1 MGLWPGS
8 LASGLGSF
16 NNLGP
21 TGKHLRTLVI
31 PTILGSV
38 VGAWLLLRTS
48 DRTFAHLIPFL
59 ILIASVTLGLQPLVK
74 KLLGTGQTTLPLFVT
89 LILQFL
95 VSVYGGYFGAGMG
108 IMMLALFAFFM
119 EGTIHELNAIKNWL
133 GTIINLSCSTI
144 FILKGMVLL
153 TPALVLVAGGIVGG
167 YVAARWSQKL
177 DPNHLRIAIV
187 VYGVSMAVYFFF
199 RSMTT

>member
-1 MGLWPGS
+1 M
-8 LASGLGSF
+8 
-16 NNLGP
+16 
-21 TGKHLRTLVI
+21 I